1 MTCTSCGGSLVEGA
15 KFCPHCGA
23 QARTEAPPAD
33 PLRKLLEQ
41 ALGTHYRVERELG
54 RGGMGTV
61 YLAHE
66 SGLDRH
72 VAIKVLPPDR
82 AQSEL
87 YRERFRREAR
97 TAARLSHPNI
107 VPLHAFGEH
116 EGMLYYVMG
125 YVDGESLAERL
136 AREGR
141 LAEPESR
148 RILASVADALHY
160 AHEQGVLHRDVK
172 PQNILIEKG
181 SGRPMLTDFGISK
194 ITAEGTAL
202 TSTGVVVGTPD
213 YMSPEQASGSPDL
226 GPRSD
231 LYSLGVVGYA
241 MLSGTLPFQGRTPGE
256 VLVKRLT
263 SQAPPP
269 PIPAGDVS
277 PVLVEAVMKCLS
289 KDPERRWPDTGAF
302 GRAVAALD
310 DEESGPLEGLGP
322 LSTLLA
328 FAGIVLHI
336 GWRIAE
342 KPGVGFELLGK
353 IVPAIAG
360 MGVLALLGAIVWGVW
375 RGYSPSAVLNQAFRE
390 PVVWHTWYPRGL
402 RRKSNVW
409 DRLPHEVRRL
419 RLALGLMIAAG
430 VLVLGPM
437 VVYMAAR
444 PEPPDWFRGS
454 RLVKRVVGATGTAL
468 VGSMAVWLIMAWR
481 IPDRLRRK
489 GLTESEARRFA
500 YEAPLSR
507 ASFWSRPS
515 VEAFLEGAP
524 RRASG
529 PPAGSTDHLDTLTMG
544 GGSDIGRRRRD

>member
-136 AREGR
+136 LREGR

-148 RILASVADALHY
+148 RILAAVADALHY

-241 MLSGTLPFQGRTPGE
+241 MLSGRLPFSGRTPGE

-263 SQAPPP
+263 SEAPPP
-269 PIPAGDVS
+269 AIPGGDVS
-277 PVLVEAVMKCLS
+277 ASLVDAVMKCLA
-289 KDPERRWPDTGAF
+289 KDPGRRWPDSGAF
-302 GRAVAALD
+302 ARAVASFD
-310 DEESGPLEGLGP
+310 DEESGPLEGLG
-322 LSTLLA
+322 LLTILFC
-328 FAGIVLHI
+328 FAGIVLHL

-342 KPGVGFELLGK
+342 KPGVAFELLGK
-353 IVPAIAG
+353 IVPAVAA
-360 MGVLALLGAIVWGVW
+360 VCLLALLGSLAWAAV
-375 RGYSPSAVLNQAFRE
+375 RGHSPSTALRQAFRE
-390 PVVWHTWYPRGL
+390 PPVWHTWYPRGL
-402 RRKSNVW
+402 RRTGNVW
-409 DRLPHEVRRL
+409 DRLPREVRRL
-419 RLALGLMIAAG
+419 RLGLGLMIAAG

-437 VVYMAAR
+437 VVYMAAH
-444 PEPPDWFRGS
+444 PNPPDWVRGS
-454 RLVKRVVGATGTAL
+454 RVVKRVVGATGTAL
-468 VGSMAVWLIMAWR
+468 VSSMAIWLLMAWR
-481 IPDRLRRK
+481 IPERLRRK

-500 YEAPLSR
+500 YEGPLSR
-507 ASFWSRPS
+507 AAFWSRPS
-515 VEAFLEGAP
+515 VEALLESTP
-524 RRASG
+524 RRTSG
-529 PPAGSTDHLDTLTMG
+529 TAPGSTDHLDTLTMG
-544 GGSDIGRRRRD
+544 SGSATGRRRD